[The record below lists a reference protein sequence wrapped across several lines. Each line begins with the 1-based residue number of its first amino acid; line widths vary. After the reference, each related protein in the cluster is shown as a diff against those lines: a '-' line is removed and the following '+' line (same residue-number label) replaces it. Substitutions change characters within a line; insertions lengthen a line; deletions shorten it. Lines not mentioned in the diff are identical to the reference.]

1 MPTLTIARNPDPASR
16 LPFLLR
22 LPVQGEGEVVLACRE
37 AWPEGRDAYCH
48 ALDAWPEGSE
58 VIEEVPVGSCWR
70 QGAAI
75 HLVLA
80 RRQRR
85 RSMFVWTRKG
95 ERTLIFWRTAK
106 TMSAA
111 RPGLRVPA
119 ARGLDAPLAI
129 AVDVGERY
137 AWAFR
142 GQRAA
147 LTRRALPVGDYGVL
161 DAGGRLVAAVERKQP
176 GEVASRAVG
185 GTLALAL
192 AELATLPRALL
203 VVEGRLSDVL
213 KAADGHVDAGWLMSA
228 LAALQAEQP
237 RVAWLFADNRKLA
250 EDYAYRWL
258 AAAARLTAREAGTP
272 DGRARAQPQQRSLPL
287 SDPPSRQAA
296 ALAEARAG
304 RVWTGADY
312 AACFGVSRATALADL
327 NVLVAAGALTAE
339 GATRSRRYVAAE
351 ASGA

>member
-22 LPVQGEGEVVLACRE
+22 LPVQDEGDVVLACRE

-48 ALDAWPEGSE
+48 ALDAWPEGAE
-58 VIEEVPVGSCWR
+58 VIDEVPVASCRR

-75 HLVLA
+75 HLVLQ

-111 RPGLRVPA
+111 RPGLKVPA
-119 ARGLDAPLAI
+119 ARGLDAPLDI

-142 GQRAA
+142 GQRAT
-147 LTRRALPVGDYGVL
+147 LTRRSLPIGDYGVL
-161 DAGGRLVAAVERKQP
+161 DDAGRLVAAVERKQP

-185 GTLALAL
+185 GTLGLAL

-203 VVEGRLSDVL
+203 IVEGRLSDVL
-213 KAADGHVDAGWLMSA
+213 KAPEGHVDAGWLMSA

-237 RVAWLFADNRKLA
+237 AVPWLFADNRRLA

-258 AAAARLTAREAGTP
+258 AAAARLAAPASASTP
-272 DGRARAQPQQRSLPL
+272 GDAGRAQRPLPL
-287 SDPPSRQAA
+287 GDPPDRRAA

-304 RVWTGADY
+304 RAWTGADY
-312 AACFGVSRATALADL
+312 AARFGVSRATALADL
-327 NVLVAAGALTAE
+327 NALVAAGALRAE
-339 GATRSRRYVAAE
+339 GATRSRRYLT
-351 ASGA
+351 SDDGGGT